1 MYAGDGNTRGKILR
15 QGQTVAESSS
25 LRFLVTSTRGDLNAF
40 HRHWWHMR
48 VEKIGG
54 HITYYVDGQKALEF
68 DDPNPLSGGHLGLW
82 SHAKNGIMV
91 ARVRIAYK

>member
-1 MYAGDGNTRGKILR
+1 
-15 QGQTVAESSS
+15 
-25 LRFLVTSTRGDLNAF
+25 
-40 HRHWWHMR
+40 
-48 VEKIGG
+48 
-54 HITYYVDGQKALEF
+54 VDGQKALEF